1 MASES
6 DSQEEVRTIGKLVL
20 YKNVLLFENTAYQ
33 VSNISS
39 MWVADHS
46 YAIKH
51 KLPSWIPAIGA
62 MGALLLLFS
71 YQQKNL
77 WLALLGISGLMS
89 AFLAWKQFKPETN
102 ISKFALGIELNSGRR
117 RLFTAP
123 EFTFVQQAAHALAIA
138 MAEKSMSPQKVE
150 INFDNKSINVG
161 NAVNSNIISGNVSD
175 SLVESI

>member
-1 MASES
+1 M
-6 DSQEEVRTIGKLVL
+6 
-20 YKNVLLFENTAYQ
+20 
-33 VSNISS
+33 
-39 MWVADHS
+39 
-46 YAIKH
+46 
-51 KLPSWIPAIGA
+51 
-62 MGALLLLFS
+62 LLLSS
-71 YQQKNL
+71 YQQNSL
-77 WLALLGISGLMS
+77 GFALLGIGGLIA
-89 AFLAWKQFKPETN
+89 AFLAWKKFKPETN

-161 NAVNSNIISGNVSD
+161 SAVNSNIIGGNVSD